1 MRHSIPVGLVA
12 AVILVALSTPACV
25 GGQGRSEV
33 QKIEDGDIDLVLGPE
48 ISKSRGEP
56 GGIVLLWPR
65 IIPRTEAERL
75 RGPARALQDRLRT
88 MLQEAFPDR
97 PIDVRPEGER
107 ACMKTGCIAASVG
120 VLIAVQ
126 DDNCVAVTLVSEPG
140 RSPQMLTPW
149 AGRMTAAL
157 SVPFR
162 EPPESSVRIDE
173 FVECD
178 LLPEATLGREEVV
191 KAAVRQAFGP

>member
-1 MRHSIPVGLVA
+1 MRPIICLGLI
-12 AVILVALSTPACV
+12 VISLLPGLGCV

-33 QKIEDGDIDLVLGPE
+33 QKIEDGDIDLVLSPE
-48 ISKSRGEP
+48 ISRSRGEP

-65 IIPRTEAERL
+65 IIPRTEGERL
-75 RGPARALQDRLRT
+75 RGPAKALQDRLKA
-88 MLQEAFPDR
+88 MLEEAFPDR

-107 ACMKTGCIAASVG
+107 VCMKTGCLAASVG
-120 VLIAVQ
+120 VLIAVK

-140 RSPQMLTPW
+140 RSPQKLTPW
-149 AGRMTAAL
+149 AGRVTTAL

-178 LLPEATLGREEVV
+178 LLPEATVEREQQV
-191 KAAVRQAFGP
+191 KDAVRQAFGP